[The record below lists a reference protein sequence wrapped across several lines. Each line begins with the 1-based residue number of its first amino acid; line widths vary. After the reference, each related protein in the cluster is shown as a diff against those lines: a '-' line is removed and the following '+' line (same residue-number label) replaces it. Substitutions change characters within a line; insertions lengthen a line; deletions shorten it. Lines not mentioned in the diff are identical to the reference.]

1 MATTAIS
8 AVAGRVMD
16 KQDKIYVAGHRGM
29 VGSAVVRCL
38 RKKGFENLVFR
49 TSIELDL
56 TRQSDV
62 EQFFLHEKPDYVFLA
77 AAHVGGIVA
86 NQTYRA
92 EFIYANLQIQNN
104 VIHSAWKVGVKKLL
118 FFSSSCV
125 YPRLCPQPMKE
136 EYLWTG
142 PLEPTNEPYATAK
155 LAGMSMCQA
164 YNDQYGTNFLSV
176 IPTNLYGPNDN
187 YDPQQS
193 HVMAALI
200 QKFQIAKING
210 YKEVTLWGTGSP
222 RRELM
227 FVDDAA
233 DASLFLMQNYEG
245 SKPVNIG
252 VGEDRTIRDLAELVK
267 QVVGYVG
274 GIVFDISKPD
284 GVPRKLLDVSCLQD
298 MGWKAQTDLEEG
310 INKAYDWYLQSL
322 SATRYQ

>member
-1 MATTAIS
+1 MEKNS
-8 AVAGRVMD
+8 
-16 KQDKIYVAGHRGM
+16 KIYVAGHRGM

-38 RKKGFENLVFR
+38 RGKGFENLVFR
-49 TSIELDL
+49 TSAELDL
-56 TRQSDV
+56 TRQSGV
-62 EQFFLHEKPDYVFLA
+62 EHFFLHEKPDYVFLA

-267 QVVGYVG
+267 QVVGYEG
-274 GIVFDISKPD
+274 GIAFDISKPD

>member
-1 MATTAIS
+1 
-8 AVAGRVMD
+8 
-16 KQDKIYVAGHRGM
+16 
-29 VGSAVVRCL
+29 
-38 RKKGFENLVFR
+38 
-49 TSIELDL
+49 LDL
-56 TRQSDV
+56 IRQSDV

-164 YNDQYGTNFLSV
+164 YNDQYGTNFLSA

-252 VGEDRTIRDLAELVK
+252 LGEDRTIRDLAELVK
-267 QVVGYVG
+267 QVVGYEG